1 MCSPPHAPNPFI
13 LPHPHLLQASAN
25 QTVLVDFWA
34 TWCGPCKLMSVIL
47 DWADNEFP
55 NIKIVKVRVTEWFG
69 DTMREA
75 TRRLLNRDKYDDD
88 DIRQ

>member
-1 MCSPPHAPNPFI
+1 
-13 LPHPHLLQASAN
+13 
-25 QTVLVDFWA
+25 
-34 TWCGPCKLMSVIL
+34 MSVIL